1 MCSRD
6 VPQSGSTKLRSVSD
20 SGIHTLNLFGLQHP
34 YGYIATSLS
43 LGLFIHKMGMI
54 VPTLQV
60 AHVRVGLGPL

>member
-6 VPQSGSTKLRSVSD
+6 VPQSGSTKLSSVSD
-20 SGIHTLNLFGLQHP
+20 HGIHTLNLFGLQPP

-43 LGLFIHKMGMI
+43 LGLLIHNMGMI